1 MAGCPP
7 AFFFDMTFRNRL
19 RQLHRDFGY
28 FFFGMSI
35 IFAVSGLAVN
45 HIDDWNPNYDIRV
58 KTGRLDSAL
67 SLAGPLPITQIA
79 RSIGLQ
85 DSVTGYVRSD
95 RHRFMIFLGTNS
107 LEIDTLRRT
116 YRYEQVE
123 ERWLLH
129 AFNRLH
135 LNELKNG
142 WVFFSD
148 FFALGLFFM
157 AVSGLFL
164 NRGRNGLKGRGG
176 WLALAGVLIPFIFVF
191 LYLM

>member
-1 MAGCPP
+1 
-7 AFFFDMTFRNRL
+7 MTFRNRL

-28 FFFGMSI
+28 FFFGMSV

-45 HIDDWNPNYDIRV
+45 HIDDWNPNYKLTV
-58 KTGRLDSAL
+58 KTGLL
-67 SLAGPLPITQIA
+67 SPSLSFGPPLPVQKIA
-79 RSIGLQ
+79 NSIGLR
-85 DSVTGYVRSD
+85 DTVTGYVRSGM
-95 RHRFMIFLGTNS
+95 HRFMIFLGTNS
-107 LEIDTLRRT
+107 LEIDTLGRS

-135 LNELKNG
+135 LNELKNE

-164 NRGRNGLKGRGG
+164 NKGRNGLKGRGG
-176 WLALAGVLIPFIFVF
+176 WLALVGVMVPVLFIG
-191 LYLM
+191 LYLI